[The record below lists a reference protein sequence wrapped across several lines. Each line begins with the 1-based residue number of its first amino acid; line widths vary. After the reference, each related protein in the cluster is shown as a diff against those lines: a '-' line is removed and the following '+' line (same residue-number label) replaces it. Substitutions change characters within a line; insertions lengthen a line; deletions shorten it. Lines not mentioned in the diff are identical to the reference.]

1 MNEKDTP
8 IIIQGTH
15 YETGKYVSIRIMD
28 GVIDSINE
36 IKNTDGNNDVFL
48 APGLID
54 NQINGYANVD
64 FSGSNLT
71 TNDIEEAVKAIWGS
85 GVTTF
90 LPTLLTNS
98 HENLLKNFK
107 ILEKATRLHHIGDT
121 IPGFHLEGPYISS
134 LEGFRG
140 CHPLQYI
147 RNPSWSEFMEYQD
160 VACGKIIQVT
170 VAPELEGAIEFIRLC
185 TENGTIVALGHT
197 NATVKEISRAVDAG
211 ARLSTHLGNGCA
223 NMIHRHENPI
233 WPQLANHLLIPSVIA
248 DGHHL
253 TPEEL
258 RVFYKVKGPDNI
270 VLTSDLVYLAGMK
283 PGEYIFLDARVL
295 LTEEGM
301 LINPDLQCLAGASFP
316 LVKGVVNMMKFT
328 GCSLSDA
335 LKMAT
340 TNVTKIYGFSSAG
353 KLAPGKQADI
363 IMFNLID
370 NQINILETWK
380 NGKMVFKSKIESF

>member
-1 MNEKDTP
+1 MKNEKNSP
-8 IIIQGTH
+8 IVIQGIH
-15 YETGKYVSIRIMD
+15 YETGKYVEIVIKDGIIESI
-28 GVIDSINE
+28 VE
-36 IKNTDGNNDVFL
+36 IKNTDVGNNVYL
-48 APGLID
+48 GPGLID
-54 NQINGYANVD
+54 NQINGYADVD
-64 FSGSNLT
+64 FSGTNLT
-71 TNDIEEAVKAIWGS
+71 TNDIEEAVKAIWRS

-98 HENLLKNFK
+98 HENLLKNFE

-140 CHPLQYI
+140 CHPLQHI

-197 NATVKEISRAVDAG
+197 NATTQQISHAVDAG

-223 NMIHRHENPI
+223 NMIHRHNNPI
-233 WPQLANHLLIPSVIA
+233 WSQLSNDMLIPSVIA

-258 RVFYKVKGPDNI
+258 SVFYKVKGPDNI
-270 VLTSDLVYLAGMK
+270 VLTSDLVYLAGLK
-283 PGEYIFLDARVL
+283 PGEYTFLDARVV

-316 LVKGVVNMMKFT
+316 LFKGVGNMMKFT
-328 GCSLSDA
+328 GCSLPEA

-340 TNVTKIYGFSSAG
+340 TNVSKIYGFSSTG
-353 KLAPGKQADI
+353 KLTAGKQADI
-363 IMFNLID
+363 IMFELID
-370 NQINILETWK
+370 NQINIMQTWK
-380 NGKMVFKSKIESF
+380 NGKMVFRSNI